1 MLIFQFSD
9 IQIQTNLQNRYSNL
23 EHLREV
29 AKNLCSSEDHDDINK
44 LCEREL
50 AALINKFYQVEAYFM
65 FYICKIYKSL
75 MTQFTL

>member
-1 MLIFQFSD
+1 MCLSK
-9 IQIQTNLQNRYSNL
+9 YSNL

-29 AKNLCSSEDHDDINK
+29 AMNLCSSEDHVDITE

-50 AALINKFYQVEAYFM
+50 AALISKFYQVEAYFM

>member
-1 MLIFQFSD
+1 MCLSK
-9 IQIQTNLQNRYSNL
+9 YSNL

-29 AKNLCSSEDHDDINK
+29 AKNLCSSEDHDDINE

-65 FYICKIYKSL
+65 FYICKIYHFL
-75 MTQFTL
+75 MKKNTLLISFNVA